1 MKYETSF
8 TNQFK
13 QLKDDYQL
21 NYKVLSDEEIALIGP
36 TFALVFL
43 IHFDEVSLNY
53 VCRDMDGLLI
63 CYDVWSY
70 FLHVFADKDRE
81 ELPEYNSAKE
91 RIDVSFLILSRGL
104 PRHWSFILNGDRQWL
119 EDYKTYELA
128 SLPKKVSGNLRDSLN
143 SYI

>member
-1 MKYETSF
+1 
-8 TNQFK
+8 
-13 QLKDDYQL
+13 
-21 NYKVLSDEEIALIGP
+21 
-36 TFALVFL
+36 
-43 IHFDEVSLNY
+43 
-53 VCRDMDGLLI
+53 MDGLLI

-70 FLHVFADKDRE
+70 FLHVFDDKARE

-104 PRHWSFILNGDRQWL
+104 PRHWSFMLNGDCQWL

>member
-1 MKYETSF
+1 MRYEADF
-8 TNQFK
+8 INRFQPLIEEYK
-13 QLKDDYQL
+13 L
-21 NYKVLSDEEIALIGP
+21 NYKVISEEELALFGSN
-36 TFALVFL
+36 FALVFL
-43 IHFDEVSLNY
+43 MHFDEVSLNY

-70 FLHVFADKDRE
+70 FLHVFDDKDRE

-104 PRHWSFILNGDRQWL
+104 PRHWSFMLNGDCQWL